1 MDKPFDN
8 GNQPDAHSQ
17 DANTSITYDRIEQ
30 LCKSRGIRL
39 SALAQDIGIR
49 SSVFTE
55 LKKGRTRQLSAKTL
69 QKVADYFGV
78 STDSLL
84 EVQATPGADEVR
96 DELYRKRRLLFDL
109 SENASAETL
118 DTIIKIVTAL
128 VEN

>member
-1 MDKPFDN
+1 MD
-8 GNQPDAHSQ
+8 
-17 DANTSITYDRIEQ
+17 NTYERIVQ
-30 LCKSRGIRL
+30 LCTSRGIKL
-39 SALAQDIGIR
+39 STLAQDIGIR

-84 EVQATPGADEVR
+84 EVQSTPSADEVR
-96 DELYRKRRLLFDL
+96 DELYRKRRLLFDM
-109 SENASAETL
+109 SANASPETL
-118 DTIIKIVTAL
+118 ETILKIVTAL

>member
-1 MDKPFDN
+1 MD
-8 GNQPDAHSQ
+8 
-17 DANTSITYDRIEQ
+17 TTYTRISQ
-30 LCKSRGIRL
+30 LCAARGIRL

-84 EVQATPGADEVR
+84 ETQGAAQADDVR
-96 DELYRKRRLLFDL
+96 DDMYRKRRLLFDM
-109 SENASAETL
+109 SEHASPETL
-118 DTIIKIVTAL
+118 DTIIKIVGAL
-128 VEN
+128 VEQS

>member
-1 MDKPFDN
+1 MD
-8 GNQPDAHSQ
+8 G
-17 DANTSITYDRIEQ
+17 TYERIVQ
-30 LCKSRGIRL
+30 LCKTRGIRL

-84 EVQATPGADEVR
+84 ESKGDSAVDEIR

-128 VEN
+128 VEPA

>member
-1 MDKPFDN
+1 ME
-8 GNQPDAHSQ
+8 
-17 DANTSITYDRIEQ
+17 TYARIVQ
-30 LCKSRGIRL
+30 LCNARGIRL
-39 SALAQDIGIR
+39 SSLAQDIGIR

-84 EVQATPGADEVR
+84 EVQGDEQADEIR

-109 SENASAETL
+109 SANASGETL
-118 DTIIKIVTAL
+118 DTIIKIVSVL
-128 VEN
+128 VES

>member
-1 MDKPFDN
+1 MD
-8 GNQPDAHSQ
+8 G
-17 DANTSITYDRIEQ
+17 TYERIVQ
-30 LCKSRGIRL
+30 LCKARGIRL

-84 EVQATPGADEVR
+84 ESQGDATVDEVR

-128 VEN
+128 VEPA

>member
-1 MDKPFDN
+1 MD
-8 GNQPDAHSQ
+8 
-17 DANTSITYDRIEQ
+17 TTYTRITQ
-30 LCKSRGIRL
+30 LCAARGIRF
-39 SALAQDIGIR
+39 SALAQAIGVR

-84 EVQATPGADEVR
+84 ESEGNVQVDEVR

-109 SENASAETL
+109 SENASPETL